1 MTSSNEEIEK
11 FLEMSGDE
19 WEGLK
24 LLRMLCLALGA
35 IESTGPLIIWFVEEL
50 KRAMQ
55 QLGLESLDEA
65 EG

>member
-1 MTSSNEEIEK
+1 M
-11 FLEMSGDE
+11 GDC
-19 WEGLK
+19 GK